1 MYTSHHCQL
10 SLVPLHCKPILSTM
24 LSPRRPFHNTHCSH
38 RPIYNPLLSLTQNPS
53 VSIPIVL
60 VPIALL
66 SHLPEIQGTDWV
78 SVTRVNF
85 ENSTISK
92 EVDGGGPYGGGGT
105 LRYQLL
111 ERQSAASVCVSLR
124 SALGVRV
131 IRFRKLKP
139 GISHPARTE
148 RRKIRIL

>member
-1 MYTSHHCQL
+1 
-10 SLVPLHCKPILSTM
+10 M

-92 EVDGGGPYGGGGT
+92 EVDGGGPYGGGG
-105 LRYQLL
+105 L
-111 ERQSAASVCVSLR
+111 
-124 SALGVRV
+124 
-131 IRFRKLKP
+131 
-139 GISHPARTE
+139 
-148 RRKIRIL
+148 